1 MSPNMAGKV
10 IRYFQEPPM
19 RVGALSER
27 EMQVLD
33 LLSHGLMYK
42 EIAAK
47 RKISLNTV
55 QQHVAAIY
63 SKLNVHSRAHAT
75 RHYLQPP
82 TA

>member
-19 RVGALSER
+19 KVGTLSER

-33 LLSHGLMYK
+33 LLSRGLMYK

-47 RKISLNTV
+47 LHISLDTV
-55 QQHVAAIY
+55 RSHVSAIY
-63 SKLNVHSRAHAT
+63 AKLDVHSRAHAT
-75 RHYLQPP
+75 RHYLQQF
-82 TA
+82 